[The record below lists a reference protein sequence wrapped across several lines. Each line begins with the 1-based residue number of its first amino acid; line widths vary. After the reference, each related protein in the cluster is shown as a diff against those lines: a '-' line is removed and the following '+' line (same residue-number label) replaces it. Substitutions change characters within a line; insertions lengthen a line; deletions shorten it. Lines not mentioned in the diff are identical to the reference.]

1 MTAVPRSVV
10 VIVDPLRAGIKLA
23 QLFNGLGY
31 RCVAVLSEE
40 SDSEFWRASFRPQD
54 FLLTLQEAHG
64 FDALV
69 KALGTHEVACL
80 LPGGES
86 GVDLAD
92 RLTPHFPGVPAL
104 NPEMA
109 HGRRDKYHMAE
120 LLTARGVAAIPHY
133 KTGDVET
140 ALEWSRSRGE
150 SPLVVKPLAG
160 TSAEGVRFCA
170 SENDVRAAFAELLG
184 TVSLFGRTNR
194 ELLVQTDISRGGVE
208 FTVNSVSSRGR
219 HHVTDIWRM
228 RRRMV
233 DNTAV
238 CVYSELVHPE
248 EDEYEVLSDYLRSV
262 LDALGID
269 NGTAHSEIMA
279 TPDGPVLIET
289 GARIEGACDPGAA
302 LTLCGRSQNS
312 LLPQSYLAPR
322 AFEHAIAGPRPIP
335 ALYAR
340 HVYLLSPVEGEVV
353 RAPDLD
359 RVRGLPTFY
368 GMDTT
373 LDSVPVLERTVNLA
387 TCPGNLYLLSP
398 SQERVEEDYAALRE
412 IETSLYAA
420 MLAGRP

>member
-64 FDALV
+64 FAPLV
-69 KALGTHEVACL
+69 QALGAYEVACL

-92 RLTPHFPGVPAL
+92 RLTPHFPGVPGL
-104 NPEMA
+104 NPKMA

-120 LLTARGVAAIPHY
+120 LLTARGIAAIPHCR
-133 KTGDVET
+133 TGDVDT
-140 ALEWSRSRGE
+140 ALEWYRARGV
-150 SPLVVKPLAG
+150 SHVVVKPLAG
-160 TSAEGVRFCA
+160 TSAEGVHFCA
-170 SENDVRAAFAELLG
+170 SQEEVRAAFTELLN
-184 TVSLFGRTNR
+184 TVSLFGRRNS

-219 HHVTDIWRM
+219 HHVTDVWRM

-233 DNTAV
+233 DATAV
-238 CVYSELVHPE
+238 CVYSELVHP
-248 EDEYEVLSDYLRSV
+248 DKYEYEVLAAYIQGV

-269 NGTAHSEIMA
+269 NGTAHSEIML
-279 TPDGPVLIET
+279 TSGGPVLIET

-312 LLPQSYLAPR
+312 LLPQSYLDPP
-322 AFEHAIAGPRPIP
+322 AFEHAIAGPRPSP

-340 HVYLLSPVEGEVV
+340 HVYLLSPVKGKVV

-359 RVRGLPTFY
+359 RIRALPTFY

-373 LDSVPVLERTVNLA
+373 LDSVAVLERTVNLA
-387 TCPGNLYLLSP
+387 TSPGNLYLVSP
-398 SQERVEEDYAALRE
+398 SRERIEEDYAALRE

-420 MLAGRP
+420 MLAD